1 MCTKAAF
8 RAANSWLPKA
18 TTNPRTVKRA
28 VLLPWLRL
36 WGLVL
41 ALLVA
46 WCPTRASEYRQL
58 PPAAPTALS
67 TDWLVHDAARNRL
80 VFYLPGYHQ
89 PAHAYYQWVQV
100 SPRQPF
106 PLTFAAQPGLSLFID
121 NQLVFTARTATTYSL
136 DLAQLLPA
144 QLAPGQH
151 LLAVWQ
157 PEGTPALASF
167 SGVRPVSAAAGQP
180 AVAERQ
186 AQLRLPTP
194 QGQNVYLGF
203 LLVLG
208 LSYGAVRT
216 TYQSGL
222 ARIFQIEELFGSGGG
237 GGNQQ
242 AFLTKPAFS
251 LLNLL
256 LVLLFAL
263 SFALLL
269 TAIHTD
275 LQNLPLLRRFFNV
288 PETAIVARV
297 LLYTVII
304 TTFIFG
310 KYLYVSLLGY
320 IFGLQS
326 LLNIQYREFLR
337 TTLLAGLFLP
347 LVLLLY
353 ISLNSSYPR
362 TVAGAASAVIGV
374 ILVGTVLRVARTL
387 HHYASLLNLHL
398 FAYLCASEVLP
409 LLVLLKLI
417 VFTY

>member
-1 MCTKAAF
+1 M
-8 RAANSWLPKA
+8 
-18 TTNPRTVKRA
+18 KRV

-36 WGLVL
+36 PSLVL
-41 ALLVA
+41 VLLVA
-46 WCPTRASEYRQL
+46 WCSARASEYRQL
-58 PPAAPTALS
+58 PQAARTVLS
-67 TDWLVHDAARNRL
+67 ADWLVHDAARNLL

-89 PAHAYYQWVQV
+89 PAHVYYQWVQV
-100 SPRQPF
+100 SPRQLF

-144 QLAPGQH
+144 QLASGLH

-167 SGVRPVSAAAGQP
+167 SGVLPVSAAAGQL
-180 AVAERQ
+180 AAAEGQ
-186 AQLRLPTP
+186 AQLRLPAP

-222 ARIFQIEELFGSGGG
+222 ARVFQIEELFGSGGN
-237 GGNQQ
+237 GNQQ

-256 LVLLFAL
+256 LVVLFAL

-310 KYLYVSLLGY
+310 KYVYVSLLGY

-353 ISLNSSYPR
+353 ISLNGSYPR

-374 ILVGTVLRVARTL
+374 VLIGTVLRVARTL
-387 HHYASLLNLHL
+387 HYHTSLLNLHL

-409 LLVLLKLI
+409 LMVLLKLI
-417 VFTY
+417 VFMY